1 MTSFSYHCGSC
12 LSVMNDYRV
21 SPPLW

>member
-1 MTSFSYHCGSC
+1 
-12 LSVMNDYRV
+12 MNDYRV